1 MEPDKIACRK
11 MKFKLDLRRITCHH
25 KERIGEELINS
36 HILKDRPE
44 KRWVGIFPEGIF
56 TILKI
61 TGFNIQAFETGEK
74 CLAEIGSDKPVI
86 AFIDFHLDSVHKKA
100 MNGVKLMRK
109 LKALAPKCECVMIS
123 DDNKVQFVD
132 NALTTGNFSFI
143 KKNEKVLN
151 HLTAAVLDTTNPFE
165 AMIQRFDVAA
175 QILGLEPDVY
185 EIMKNPSKLIEVNL
199 PIKMDNGHIQVF
211 EGYRVIHSTALGP
224 SKGGIRYSPAVDA
237 DEVKALAAWMTWKC
251 AIADIPYGGAKG
263 GINCDPSKMT
273 VGELERLTRA
283 YTAAMSD
290 IFGVDKDIPAPDMN
304 TGPREMAWIVDEFS
318 KLKGGFTPGI
328 VTGKPL
334 FLGGSLGRVEATG
347 RGVMTSAL
355 EAMIKMKMKPEKCK
369 AAVQGFGNVGSISAK
384 HFEAQGIKVVGISD
398 HTGAFHNS
406 KGIDIAKAMA
416 YHNANKGLLQG
427 FKGGELISNE
437 DLLELSVEVL
447 APCATEN
454 QITAANAGRI
464 KAKLIVEGANGPSTA
479 GADEILHDKGVV
491 VIPDILA
498 NGGGVTVSYFEW
510 VQNRTGYYY
519 SEDEINKRADR
530 WMRQAF
536 ANVWNVSQQ
545 HKVSMRI
552 AAYIFA
558 LEKVATAIRSRGAF

>member
-1 MEPDKIACRK
+1 MSITSISKKSKARKQESQIKPEVFVIEDSDLQREILTDHLNSIMEGYEIR
-11 MKFKLDLRRITCHH
+11 
-25 KERIGEELINS
+25 S
-36 HILKDRPE
+36 
-44 KRWVGIFPEGIF
+44 
-56 TILKI
+56 
-61 TGFNIQAFETGEK
+61 FETGEE
-74 CLAEIGSDKPVI
+74 AIASIGTVKPLLV
-86 AFIDFHLDSVHKKA
+86 FVDYNLNSKHKKA
-100 MNGVKLMRK
+100 MNGLQVLKK
-109 LKALAPKCECVMIS
+109 IKALAPKCEVVVIS
-123 DDNKVQFVD
+123 EENKVAVVD
-132 NALTTGNFSFI
+132 KALNAGAYNFI
-143 KKNEKVLN
+143 NKGTDTLKMA
-151 HLTAAVLDTTNPFE
+151 TATANDVTNPFM

-175 QILGLEPDVY
+175 GILNLEPDVY
-185 EIMKNPSKLIEVNL
+185 EIMKNPSKLIEVSL
-199 PIKMDNGHIQVF
+199 PVKMDDGRIQVF

-224 SKGGIRYSPAVDA
+224 SKGGIRYSPEVDA

-263 GINCDPSKMT
+263 GINCVPSKMSAA
-273 VGELERLTRA
+273 ELERLTRA
-283 YTAAMSD
+283 YTVAMSD

-347 RGVMTSAL
+347 RGVMTAAL
-355 EAMIKMKMKPEKCK
+355 EAMLKMKLKPEKCK

-384 HFEAQGIKVVGISD
+384 HFNAQGIKVVAISD
-398 HTGAFHNS
+398 HTGAFFNA
-406 KGIDIAKAMA
+406 KGIDIDKAMA
-416 YHNANKGLLQG
+416 YRDTNKGVLQG
-427 FKGGELISNE
+427 FKGGELITNE
-437 DLLELSVEVL
+437 DLLELNVDVL
-447 APCATEN
+447 APCALEN
-454 QITAANAGRI
+454 QITASNANSI
-464 KAKLIVEGANGPSTA
+464 KAKLIVEGANGPTTA
-479 GADEILHDKGVV
+479 GADEILNKKGVV

-536 ANVWNVSQQ
+536 LNVYNVSEK

-558 LEKVATAIRSRGAF
+558 LEKVAKATRARGAY